1 MPVASCAVPLPVYL
15 PDDVMMLFLTAFSLL
30 IWVYLCLFLGRFW
43 HSDQILNVN
52 PVNIQNFPD
61 IVCVIPARDEADS
74 IGRTV
79 RALLDQDY
87 AGNFRIVVVDD
98 NSTDGTA
105 DAARAALKTGES
117 KRLMIIDGEPLA
129 KGWVGKMWAVHQGI
143 AAAGDAA
150 YILLTDADIEHASD
164 SLTRLAAKAEDGQ
177 LGLVSLMVK
186 LRSISV
192 WEKFLIPA
200 FVYFFQ
206 KLYPFP
212 RVNDPESP
220 IAAAAGG
227 CMLVHA
233 DTLKAVGGIAEIRDQ
248 LIDDCALAQLIK
260 RRRPVWLG
268 LAEETKSLRAYDDLP
283 SIWNM
288 VARSAYV
295 QLKHNPLLLAGTL
308 AGMGILYAIPPL
320 AVLSGLLMPDPVLV
334 SLGAAAWLVM
344 AWTYLPTLDLY
355 RLNTLWSLSL
365 PFAGMLYALM
375 TLDSARRHYTGQGG
389 AWKGRTYS

>member
-1 MPVASCAVPLPVYL
+1 MT
-15 PDDVMMLFLTAFSLL
+15 LFLAALSLS
-30 IWVYLCLFLGRFW
+30 IWVYLSLFHGRFW
-43 HSDQILNVN
+43 HSDQLLNIN
-52 PVNIQNFPD
+52 SVNIEKAPD
-61 IVCVIPARDEADS
+61 VVCVIPARDEADS

-105 DAARAALKTGES
+105 DAARAALKAGES
-117 KRLMIIDGEPLA
+117 KRLNIIDGEPLA
-129 KGWVGKMWAVHQGI
+129 EGWVGKMWAVHQGI
-143 AAAGDAA
+143 AAAGDAT
-150 YILLTDADIEHASD
+150 YILLTDADIEHAPD
-164 SLTRLAAKAEDGQ
+164 SLSRLVGKAGDGQ

-186 LRSISV
+186 LRSISA

-212 RVNDPESP
+212 RVNDPEAP

-233 DTLKAVGGIAEIRDQ
+233 DTLKAAGGIAEIRDQ
-248 LIDDCALAQLIK
+248 LIDDCALARLIK
-260 RRRPVWLG
+260 RHRPVWLG
-268 LAEETKSLRAYDDLP
+268 LAEETYSLRAYDDLP

-308 AGMGILYAIPPL
+308 AGMGILYVMPPL
-320 AVLSGLLMPDPVLV
+320 AVLSGILMSDPVLV
-334 SLGAAAWLVM
+334 SLGATAWLVM

-365 PFAGMLYALM
+365 PFAGTLYALM
-375 TLDSARRHYTGQGG
+375 TLDSARRHYAGQGG